1 MEKYVSGIGVVTSAG
16 VYRRLMGKM
25 ATSFGVVSK
34 LGANLRIP
42 RPLVVVASG
51 NTTTVRVGLARRRVA
66 TVAKVVP
73 FGGDRRG
80 GEKARRIAVRRVI
93 CSTFLVVGYEAVKT
107 GSNMAAM

>member
-16 VYRRLMGKM
+16 VYRKLMGNM

-51 NTTTVRVGLARRRVA
+51 NTTTVRLGLARRRVA
-66 TVAKVVP
+66 TVANLAP
-73 FGGDRRG
+73 PGGDGTG
-80 GEKARRIAVRRVI
+80 GEKAWRIAVRRVI
-93 CSTFLVVGYEAVKT
+93 CSTFLVVG
-107 GSNMAAM
+107 